1 MGQRQYFSNCVSWP
15 KVCEEHFGAP
25 YADALD
31 LLIENGESITL
42 ERFRSELD
50 PEAYHD
56 LLAMLNY
63 AQPEEE
69 GLHIEDDYH
78 VAFKREPSTGLVYA
92 VHSAIEYV
100 FATPN
105 EIEELQEGAMSND
118 LADTPEALVLVHA
131 GSLCGSAR
139 IFIGKQEADSARHAV
154 LQEVADHRGPLIV
167 IDGFLSDELSSHEQ
181 ALIDEALAE
190 NAASGH
196 LALRLWG
203 CDAGESPYP
212 SWAPF
217 GASMEG
223 AVFEGQEEAATAIAP
238 RLADHRILVTG
249 AWATEDLSTGC
260 ASSVLVAL
268 REALGSAAEI
278 EHSDHVV
285 YEPDPSLDD
294 DCENDEPE
302 I

>member
-1 MGQRQYFSNCVSWP
+1 MGQRQYFTNCVNWP
-15 KVCEEHFGAP
+15 SACEEHFGAP
-25 YADALD
+25 CPEALD
-31 LLIENGESITL
+31 LLIENGETITL
-42 ERFRSELD
+42 DAFRSELD
-50 PEAYHD
+50 PEAYTD
-56 LLAMLNY
+56 LLTMLNY
-63 AQPEEE
+63 AQPEED

-100 FATPN
+100 FATPD
-105 EIEELQEGAMSND
+105 EIEELQERAMSND
-118 LADTPEALVLVHA
+118 LEDAAEALVLVHA

-139 IFIGKQEADSARHAV
+139 MFIGKQEADSARQAV

-167 IDGFLSDELSSHEQ
+167 IDGFLSDELSWHEQ
-181 ALIDEALAE
+181 AMIDEALAE

-203 CDAGESPYP
+203 CDAGESPYR

-223 AVFEGQEEAATAIAP
+223 AVFDGQEEAATAIAP

-268 REALGSAAEI
+268 REALGSAAEV